1 MFQIKII
8 GKVYVPPKKL
18 RKRKDVI
25 ESVDSKIVQPNAE
38 ATGVELHK
46 DSKFYQS
53 WQNFKVYN
61 LKLKKLYNISI
72 KLQILITCIF
82 LRTKIH
88 M

>member
-1 MFQIKII
+1 M
-8 GKVYVPPKKL
+8 YVPPKKL

-53 WQNFKVYN
+53 WQNFKVCH
-61 LKLKKLYNISI
+61 
-72 KLQILITCIF
+72 LI
-82 LRTKIH
+82 
-88 M
+88 